1 MKSYMKYFKDDVV
14 VVADKYHDGTTALM
28 LRSSNDGEPIAKATV
43 NLGDMS
49 IEPNIVYIKDY
60 SENEGVLWTLLMG
73 NIIETI
79 GLTRPAGFEMVEA
92 ARIIDKELL
101 KEVWLV

>member
-1 MKSYMKYFKDDVV
+1 MKYFKGDVV

-28 LRSSNDGEPIAKATV
+28 LRSYKDGEPIAKATV
-43 NLGDMS
+43 NLGNMN

-60 SENEGVLWTLLMG
+60 SENEGVLRTLLMG